1 MNGKFRKIRK
11 LARIVHCRWQSAAP
25 RLRHHQEPAMSSVFF
40 TAARLA
46 FAATIGLVAV
56 SASAV
61 APLPQYPTRGKA
73 NPVTYT
79 FKAAHT
85 GDITAWFTGSTA
97 GYTENLG
104 LMINGVGT
112 GITGLSN
119 KTSAYGDKLVLGHA
133 KAGDKLVFFT
143 NVATTKKTYFSDSSL
158 NADGVNHIF
167 SAAFAGDS
175 KVAAGTYVAFEDLW
189 NGGDFNYFDES
200 FVFDNVAS
208 HAVEGVPEPASWAML
223 IAGFGLTGA
232 ALRRRRSV
240 LA

>member
-1 MNGKFRKIRK
+1 
-11 LARIVHCRWQSAAP
+11 
-25 RLRHHQEPAMSSVFF
+25 MSSRFHI
-40 TAARLA
+40 TARLA
-46 FAATIGLVAV
+46 LAATIGLVAV
-56 SASAV
+56 SAQAIT
-61 APLPQYPTRGKA
+61 PLPKYPNRGTA

-85 GDITAWFTGSTA
+85 GDITAWYTGSTA

-119 KTSAYGDKLVLGHA
+119 KASAYGDKLVLGHA
-133 KAGDKLVFFT
+133 KRGDKLVFLT
-143 NVATTKKTYFSDSSL
+143 NVATTNKTYYSDQSL

-167 SAAFAGDS
+167 SADFAGDS
-175 KVAAGTYVAFEDLW
+175 KVPAGIYVAFEDLW
-189 NGGDFNYFDES
+189 KGGDFNYFDET

-208 HAVEGVPEPASWAML
+208 QSVGGVPEPASWAML
-223 IAGFGLTGA
+223 IAGFGMTGA